1 MALLSACGPAV
12 HSNSSHSPKAIP
24 SHTPKPTPSPTPT
37 PTPTP
42 TLTPTPTPV
51 SYATAAR
58 IKVPTGFV
66 AQVYATGLDEPTA
79 AAYGPDGRLYVSEEN
94 GDIVTVTPDSHAP
107 SLFATGFKIPLGLAW
122 LGDTLYVSSEGQLD
136 SLQLVNGTAAD
147 RKTVVSGLPY
157 GRHQQDNV
165 VAGTNGRLYFGSG
178 STCDA
183 CTESSRYSAAIL
195 SVEPNGTGLEVVAS
209 GTRNPY
215 GLAVQPGTGRIYAS
229 VNGRDYLGTTSD
241 PEPADMVIEV
251 TPGANYGW
259 PNCWPDARSLDL
271 QGQCQGVTPPAA
283 YLAPHSAPT
292 GMAFYTGKSFPAS
305 YDDNL
310 FVASYG
316 AEIGPAPTGHN
327 VVRIVLNSSGSA
339 PNSAVTEFASG
350 FENPMGVVVDQLG
363 ALLIPDWGTGDIY
376 RIQAQGQP

>member
-1 MALLSACGPAV
+1 VQPK
-12 HSNSSHSPKAIP
+12 SNNSPTASPSS
-24 SHTPKPTPSPTPT
+24 TPKTTPTPTPSPTPT

-42 TLTPTPTPV
+42 TPV
-51 SYATAAR
+51 PYATATA

-79 AAYGPDGRLYVSEEN
+79 AAYGPDGWLYVPEEN
-94 GDIVTVTPDSHAP
+94 GDIVTVAPNSHVP
-107 SLFATGFKIPLGLAW
+107 SLFATGFTIPLGLVW
-122 LGDTLYVSSEGQLD
+122 VGDTLYVSAEGQLD
-136 SLQLVNGTAAD
+136 SLQLVNGGAAD

-165 VAGTNGRLYFGSG
+165 VLGPSGRLYFGSG

-215 GLAVQPGTGRIYAS
+215 GLAVQPGTGHIYAS
-229 VNGRDYLGTTSD
+229 VNGRDYLGTNSD

-316 AEIGPAPTGHN
+316 AEIGPAATGHN

-350 FENPMGVVVDQLG
+350 FENPMGVVVDPLG
-363 ALLIPDWGTGDIY
+363 ALLIPDWSTGNIY